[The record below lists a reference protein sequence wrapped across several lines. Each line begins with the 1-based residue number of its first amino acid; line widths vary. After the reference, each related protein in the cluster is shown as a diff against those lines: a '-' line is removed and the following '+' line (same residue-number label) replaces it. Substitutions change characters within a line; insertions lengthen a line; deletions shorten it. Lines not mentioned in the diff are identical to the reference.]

1 MTPEDFRNPF
11 SSMFRDKLAD
21 MSDKIERLL
30 ERADQIDKL
39 AAEIERFNG
48 GGETAAPA
56 NVSMFTI
63 AGPSTDELPNCPGGQ
78 ALPPYLAYDGF
89 LFDIVYNEA
98 DGCFRRSNNVATTGY
113 DFVSSNHP
121 DQYPSSVSTLTDD
134 LLDPFTTV
142 MAIRVNDTAF
152 FSSVMP
158 RLSVEC
164 IE

>member
-1 MTPEDFRNPF
+1 
-11 SSMFRDKLAD
+11 MFRDKLAD

-48 GGETAAPA
+48 GSEAAEPA

-63 AGPSTDELPNCPGGQ
+63 VGPSTNDPPNCSGG
-78 ALPPYLAYDGF
+78 APFPPSLAYEGI
-89 LFDIVYNEA
+89 LFDIAYNEA
-98 DGCFRRSNNVATTGY
+98 DDCFIRVNQVQTIGY
-113 DFVSSNHP
+113 DFVTPNHP

>member
-48 GGETAAPA
+48 GGETVEAPG
-56 NVSMFTI
+56 VSFFTI
-63 AGPSTDELPNCPGGQ
+63 FQSSEDELVDCSTG
-78 ALPPYLAYDGF
+78 LPPYQAYRGTLYEIGYNQIDDCYERVNVKSDAIGF
-89 LFDIVYNEA
+89 
-98 DGCFRRSNNVATTGY
+98 
-113 DFVSSNHP
+113 DFVQPNLP
-121 DQYPSSVSTLTDD
+121 DQYPSSVSTLTAD
-134 LLDPFTTV
+134 LLDPLTTV
-142 MAIRVNDTAF
+142 MVSRVNDTAF

-164 IE
+164 IR